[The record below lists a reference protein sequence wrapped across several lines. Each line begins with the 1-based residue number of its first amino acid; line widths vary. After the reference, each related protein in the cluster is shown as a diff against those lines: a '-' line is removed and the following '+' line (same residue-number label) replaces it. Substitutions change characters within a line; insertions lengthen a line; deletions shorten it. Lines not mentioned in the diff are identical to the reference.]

1 MKTMKISD
9 DELMVCHGTLYEA
22 YKASY
27 SKRSTNMKY
36 QVSEPRLIKFSDK
49 YPILSIRNTYGRLLG
64 FIPYESGCRAIIE
77 LSDGSVKIFNL
88 QDFKFVDDLH
98 MALQQVVDDS
108 DDIKEA

>member
-1 MKTMKISD
+1 
-9 DELMVCHGTLYEA
+9 
-22 YKASY
+22 
-27 SKRSTNMKY
+27 MKY

-49 YPILSIRNTYGRLLG
+49 YPILSIRNTYGRLLC

-77 LSDGSVKIFNL
+77 LSDGSAKVFNL

-98 MALQQVVDDS
+98 MALQQAVVD

>member
-1 MKTMKISD
+1 
-9 DELMVCHGTLYEA
+9 
-22 YKASY
+22 
-27 SKRSTNMKY
+27 MKY
-36 QVSEPRLIKFSDK
+36 SVSRPRMIKFSDK
-49 YPILSIRNTYGRLLG
+49 YPIFSIRNTYGRLLC

-108 DDIKEA
+108 NDIKEA

>member
-22 YKASY
+22 YKKSY
-27 SKRSTNMKY
+27 STRSTNMKY

-77 LSDGSVKIFNL
+77 LSDGSAKVFNL

-98 MALQQVVDDS
+98 MALQQVVVD

>member
-1 MKTMKISD
+1 MKTTVPND
-9 DELMVCHGTLYEA
+9 DELMIHHGTLYEA

-27 SKRSTNMKY
+27 LKRSTNMKY

-49 YPILSIRNTYGRLLG
+49 YPILSIRNTYGRLLC

-77 LSDGSVKIFNL
+77 LSDGSAKVFNL

-98 MALQQVVDDS
+98 IALQQVVDDS
-108 DDIKEA
+108 DDIKEE